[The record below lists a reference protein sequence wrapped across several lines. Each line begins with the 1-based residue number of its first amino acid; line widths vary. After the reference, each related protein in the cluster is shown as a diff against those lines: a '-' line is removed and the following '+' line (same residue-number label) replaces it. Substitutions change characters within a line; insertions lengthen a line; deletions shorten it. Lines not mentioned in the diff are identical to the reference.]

1 MYIYIE
7 RERERE
13 REKPKE
19 QWWNASIK
27 TATKVPH
34 NKPDLI
40 TWLHGTVKQ
49 KSVWLSNEAA
59 LVYAPLVRNWQI
71 MHPGYKVVG
80 AMGMFQ
86 NV

>member
-1 MYIYIE
+1 MDRNGSEYVYIYIYIY

-40 TWLHGTVKQ
+40 T
-49 KSVWLSNEAA
+49 
-59 LVYAPLVRNWQI
+59 
-71 MHPGYKVVG
+71 
-80 AMGMFQ
+80 
-86 NV
+86 